1 MQRQPERRGNEY
13 HQGLMEIFSLS
24 GEEKRRWSETNR
36 NILVNYLERTGK
48 VGKELVDEIGQVQ

>member
-1 MQRQPERRGNEY
+1 VGMKEKG
-13 HQGLMEIFSLS
+13 MEIFTLS
-24 GEEKRRWSETNR
+24 GEEKKRWSDANR